1 MGTLMDL
8 NKKSTH
14 DYVDNPYWSV
24 FQVRVKYLLHNVYIN
39 NHLEQLQKTEE
50 QRIRSEEDI
59 KAEELETKDLKE
71 DEKKDHFLTRLLSR
85 GAFIGDTD
93 KSKVSNNT
101 SFY

>member
-8 NKKSTH
+8 NKSSTH

-39 NHLEQLQKTEE
+39 NHLEQLQKIDEQRTRTEE
-50 QRIRSEEDI
+50 EI
-59 KAEELETKDLKE
+59 KAEQMETKDLK
-71 DEKKDHFLTRLLSR
+71 DHEKKDHFLSKLLSR

-93 KSKVSNNT
+93 KSKVSKT
-101 SFY
+101 LHLF